1 MFSYQHF
8 IWVGISIA
16 LIVTS
21 LILLKKYKVS
31 LKTLLTICCGICIA
45 SELIKIFTM
54 IEIVPNEAGTA
65 MYPYIELQH
74 LPVHLCSIQIILI
87 FFCRFAKDSK
97 LKNMIYGFMYV
108 TCSIGAAFAIA
119 LPSVFNTTITA
130 NQAFTHPIA
139 YQTFIYHAMLIVL
152 GLYIPMSKEVDLKF
166 KNYWSSLLVL
176 ALMAFCSIYLNSL
189 FATVVY
195 KDGALMS
202 VEHVTNFFF
211 TYIPPIAGINLTLK
225 WHWFVYL
232 GVLIALA
239 FVLLFIFYL
248 PYLIKEV
255 KVKKNQV
262 PEA

>member
-1 MFSYQHF
+1 MFTYQHF
-8 IWVGISIA
+8 IWVGISVA
-16 LIVTS
+16 LIVVS

-166 KNYWSSLLVL
+166 KNYWSSLLIL

-255 KVKKNQV
+255 KEKKATR
-262 PEA
+262 EA